1 MEKHKDISAKR
12 SKTLEKARHTKP
24 IIPPWVA
31 SCINRVKSDDAIL
44 VNELGT
50 NVDHLAHTAPGC
62 YVSGGQAGGLGY
74 GLGSALGAKLASRN
88 REVIL
93 MVGDGSYIFG
103 NPTAAHYVARAEDLP
118 TLTVIMNN
126 HMWFAVNRATRVMYP
141 DGRAVKANRMPL
153 TELAP
158 SPNFEKTIES
168 CGGYGEVVDDPSEL
182 EAAIRRA
189 LERVHAGQS
198 GLLNVITQPGGR
210 D

>member
-1 MEKHKDISAKR
+1 
-12 SKTLEKARHTKP
+12 
-24 IIPPWVA
+24 
-31 SCINRVKSDDAIL
+31 
-44 VNELGT
+44 
-50 NVDHLAHTAPGC
+50 
-62 YVSGGQAGGLGY
+62 
-74 GLGSALGAKLASRN
+74 
-88 REVIL
+88 

-158 SPNFEKTIES
+158 SPDFEKTIES
-168 CGGYGEVVDDPSEL
+168 CGGYGEQVDDPSEL
-182 EAAIRRA
+182 EAAIRRT